1 MEKFV
6 ELSAEAIAALRE
18 AASSDTSWA
27 EVLTQ
32 PIEFLGTRG
41 IEFPARHTLELYEV
55 DQNAAA
61 PGASVGNTLLAAPN
75 NFGVRPAFGE
85 RTCPPGSIPVR
96 ILQTT
101 TECIK
106 WGVYAGP
113 PEWVPVSENSPYG
126 RWTRPVQQICLQS
139 ITISQWVPE
148 CMTVIGTLPP
158 ISVELKPL

>member
-6 ELSAEAIAALRE
+6 ELSAEAIAVLRE
-18 AASSDTSWA
+18 AASSDAVWA
-27 EVLTQ
+27 EVLTK
-32 PIEFLGTRG
+32 PIEFLDAHG
-41 IEFPARHTLELYEV
+41 IGFPAHHTLELYEV
-55 DQNAAA
+55 DGNAAA
-61 PGASVGNTLLAAPN
+61 PGASAASTLLAAPN
-75 NFGVRPAFGE
+75 GFVVRPAFGE

-139 ITISQWVPE
+139 MTISQWVPE
-148 CMTVIGTLPP
+148 CMSILGTLPP
-158 ISVELKPL
+158 VSVELKPL